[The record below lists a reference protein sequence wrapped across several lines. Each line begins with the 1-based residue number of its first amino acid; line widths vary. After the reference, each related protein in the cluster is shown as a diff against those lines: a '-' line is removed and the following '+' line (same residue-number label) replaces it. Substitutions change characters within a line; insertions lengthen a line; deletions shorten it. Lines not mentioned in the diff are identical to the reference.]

1 MQNNFENLYVSGK
14 RIGPTNCKFNVNKER
29 DLLFA
34 DREKETFLWSF
45 LQFSYSPNQFIPSL
59 TGYNITIID
68 GTLVLKSSIQY
79 LDCTLKNFMAPFCGW
94 GSTASRLEPLRG
106 GSLPFTTKFP
116 RIPGTHFIDLR
127 RMKG

>member
-14 RIGPTNCKFNVNKER
+14 HIGPTNCKFNVNKER

-34 DREKETFLWSF
+34 DREKGTFLWSF

-79 LDCTLKNFMAPFCGW
+79 LDCT
-94 GSTASRLEPLRG
+94 
-106 GSLPFTTKFP
+106 
-116 RIPGTHFIDLR
+116 
-127 RMKG
+127 